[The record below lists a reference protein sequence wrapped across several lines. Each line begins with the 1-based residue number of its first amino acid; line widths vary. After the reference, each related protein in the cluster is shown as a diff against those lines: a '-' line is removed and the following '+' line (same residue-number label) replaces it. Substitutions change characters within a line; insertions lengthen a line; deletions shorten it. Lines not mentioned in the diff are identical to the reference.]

1 MLKEVTRAQP
11 HDFPATLHELL
22 AGTQRELDEIKPPF
36 VRDMRQKAPQVFQVI
51 ERRRAALFQRYFGKL
66 LVDGQRAGMVR
77 KDVPANLIIE
87 ILLAIVQAIM
97 NPAKMEKL
105 GMMPKEGF
113 AGILKIVLQGALT
126 PKGRKACAHGSL
138 GARQPRSDRGSR
150 IHSELCPVGAIALLL
165 LLAGCGARKN
175 AVSGTIEVDEA
186 HVGPRSGGRVEKIL
200 AWEGD
205 RLHEGQVIV
214 QLDASELRARRDLA
228 SAQIDTA
235 AHDADAQEAQLVF
248 LRDDAGRQ
256 KDLLN
261 RRVVSATDAERSDSA
276 AKAQEKNV
284 AAAKMRVAQARAQ
297 LADIDSQLAEMQ
309 IIAPADSILEVLSVK
324 VGDVLPANREA
335 ATLLM
340 TGHLWVRVYVPESW
354 LGLIKLGEQV
364 RVRVDSFPHTD
375 FNGVVEQINRQAE
388 FTPRNVQTV
397 ADRIKQVFGVKVRLP
412 SDDDRLRAGMA
423 ADVYFPNVK

>member
-1 MLKEVTRAQP
+1 VNAS
-11 HDFPATLHELL
+11 
-22 AGTQRELDEIKPPF
+22 F
-36 VRDMRQKAPQVFQVI
+36 VR
-51 ERRRAALFQRYFGKL
+51 RYARSL
-66 LVDGQRAGMVR
+66 SSA
-77 KDVPANLIIE
+77 
-87 ILLAIVQAIM
+87 
-97 NPAKMEKL
+97 
-105 GMMPKEGF
+105 
-113 AGILKIVLQGALT
+113 GAL
-126 PKGRKACAHGSL
+126 
-138 GARQPRSDRGSR
+138 
-150 IHSELCPVGAIALLL
+150 ALLL
-165 LLAGCGARKN
+165 FLSGCDTRGN

-205 RLHEGQVIV
+205 RLHEGQIIV

-228 SAQIDTA
+228 AAQIDTTV
-235 AHDADAQEAQLVF
+235 HDADAQEAQLVF
-248 LRDDAGRQ
+248 LRDDAKRQ
-256 KDLLN
+256 QDLLQ
-261 RRVVSATDAERSDSA
+261 RRVVSATDAERADSA
-276 AKAQEKNV
+276 SKAQEKNV

-309 IIAPADSILEVLSVK
+309 VVAPADSILEVLSVK

-335 ATLLM
+335 ATLLL

-354 LGLIKLGEQV
+354 LGLIKLGEHV

-375 FNGVVEQINRQAE
+375 FDGVVEQINRQAE

-423 ADVYFPNVK
+423 ADVYFPRVK